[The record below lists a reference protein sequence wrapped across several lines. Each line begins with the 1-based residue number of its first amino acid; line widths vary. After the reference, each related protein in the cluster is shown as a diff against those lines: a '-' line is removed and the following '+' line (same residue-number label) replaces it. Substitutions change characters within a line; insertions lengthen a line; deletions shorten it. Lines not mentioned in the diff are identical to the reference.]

1 MFETT
6 IRKNS
11 LILYRNRPGRVIS
24 LDKRVEIELENQKTI
39 KTSAKNIHLL
49 HPGPIRSVSELQ
61 PQEGEIQDAWEL
73 MAGETT
79 NVAELA
85 ELAYGEWTPAT
96 AWAIW
101 QEVDDGLYFI
111 GTRPSKI
118 VVNEPEVLAK
128 KQAARQAK
136 QAKKIAWEAFLTRLQ
151 ENDFIAEDES
161 FIKDVTSLAL
171 ERQEHSRVLRALGR
185 SETPQNAHQ
194 LLLDIGYWDST
205 FNPYPQRIGAS
216 TSELQIELPD
226 LAEEERLDLTHLLA
240 LAIDDEGSRDP
251 DDALSWDNGRLW
263 VHIADVA
270 ALITP
275 DSSADLEARGRGAN
289 LYLPEG
295 TVPMLPRE
303 ATERLALGLSQSGIS
318 PALSF
323 ALDLNQAGE
332 IEDVEITPSW
342 VRVTRTTYEAADQLL
357 EETPY
362 KELYQAAQ
370 RYEARRYKNGA
381 ININLPEV
389 KIRVKEGQISIRPI
403 LPLRSRDLVRE
414 AMLMTGEAV
423 AKFAIEHEIP
433 LPFSTQEE
441 PDTSLEERIA
451 TTTAEMFALR
461 RTLKRG
467 QHKSSP
473 SRHSGLGMAAYV
485 QATSPLRR
493 YLDMVVHQQLRAYL
507 RGEPIMDSQELMER
521 VGAAEAVRG
530 TTRLSERLSNQHWT
544 LNYLQQNPT
553 WQGEGIIVEKR
564 GKNDLILIPSLA
576 YETRAY
582 HNKNAAPDDVVELTI
597 NKVNLAELDAHFR
610 ISK

>member
-1 MFETT
+1 MSETT
-6 IRKNS
+6 IRQNS

-24 LDKRVEIELENQKTI
+24 IDKRIEIELENQKTI
-39 KTSAKNIHLL
+39 KTSKKNLHLL
-49 HPGPIRSVSELQ
+49 HPGPIKSLSDLH
-61 PQEGEIQDAWEL
+61 PQSGEVQDAWEL
-73 MAGETT
+73 MIGETT
-79 NVAELA
+79 SVAELA

-101 QEVDDGLYFI
+101 QEIDDGLYFI
-111 GTRPSKI
+111 GNRPDKV
-118 VVNEPEVLAK
+118 VVNEPEIVAQKRVIREAK
-128 KQAARQAK
+128 K
-136 QAKKIAWEAFLTRLQ
+136 AKKIAWEQFLARL
-151 ENDFIAEDES
+151 EKNHFIDEDQS
-161 FIKDVTSLAL
+161 FIKDITSLAL
-171 ERQEHSRVLRALGR
+171 EQQEHSRVLRALGR
-185 SETPQNAHQ
+185 SETAQNAHQ
-194 LLLDIGYWDST
+194 LLLDIGYWDHT

-216 TSELQIELPD
+216 TNELQIELPD
-226 LAEEERLDLTHLLA
+226 LVEETRLDLTHLLS

-270 ALITP
+270 ALITR
-275 DSSADLEARGRGAN
+275 DSIADLEARERGAN

-303 ATERLALGLSQSGIS
+303 ATERLALGLSESGIS

-323 ALDLNQAGE
+323 ALDLNESGE
-332 IEDVEITPSW
+332 IEQVDITPSW
-342 VRVTRTTYEAADQLL
+342 IRVTRTTYEIANELL
-357 EETPY
+357 GETPY

-370 RYEARRYKNGA
+370 RYEARRYENGA

-389 KIRVKEGQISIRPI
+389 KIRVKDGQITIRPI
-403 LPLRSRDLVRE
+403 PPLQSRDLVRE

-423 AKFAIEHEIP
+423 AKFALEHDIP
-433 LPFSTQEE
+433 LPFSAQDE
-441 PDTSLEERIA
+441 PDTPPEERLA

-461 RTLKRG
+461 RTLKRS
-467 QHKSSP
+467 QHKNSP
-473 SRHSGLGMAAYV
+473 SPHSGLGMAAYV

-507 RGEPIMDSQELMER
+507 RNEPIMDEQELMER

-530 TTRLSERLSNQHWT
+530 TTRLAERLSNQHWT
-544 LNYLQQNPT
+544 LNYLQQNPD

-564 GKNDLILIPSLA
+564 GNYDLVLIPSLA
-576 YETRAY
+576 YETRSY
-582 HNKNAAPDDVVELTI
+582 QNKHSAPDDVVNLTI